1 MMAFIVEDLR
11 EVYVVDRE
19 RIALAQKRQAAV
31 FRGERPD
38 RWPVMLHGG
47 LTDEQK
53 RIPTPNLQEAF
64 NDVDMML
71 CQQLRGACSAANSNS
86 DAVPSVRGNY
96 GVGVLLATLGLE
108 QMTFPDKMPW
118 PQEHLSKEQIADLSV
133 DDIELQGTFA
143 RALDYMRRHMAIM
156 KGEPAVY
163 CMDTQG
169 PFDLAHL
176 VMGDEIYY
184 AMHDDPE
191 LVHHLLEF
199 CLALSI
205 RAHELMKAISGEG
218 QNECYHSNSLYAD
231 NLGIRICEDTT
242 ALISPDAMQTFALPY
257 TRRLAQHFGGAWVHY
272 CGRNDHL
279 TRFCCEMPEIRAINF
294 GLIPG
299 HLHDHP
305 FEADMQRCAATGTVL
320 FGNWPRFAG
329 ESGKDY
335 LQRMYAWAERG
346 VLIPQVGAAL
356 DGEEPMSSREA
367 VLDYWYS
374 R

>member
-1 MMAFIVEDLR
+1 
-11 EVYVVDRE
+11 
-19 RIALAQKRQAAV
+19 
-31 FRGERPD
+31 
-38 RWPVMLHGG
+38 
-47 LTDEQK
+47 
-53 RIPTPNLQEAF
+53 
-64 NDVDMML
+64 
-71 CQQLRGACSAANSNS
+71 
-86 DAVPSVRGNY
+86 
-96 GVGVLLATLGLE
+96 
-108 QMTFPDKMPW
+108 
-118 PQEHLSKEQIADLSV
+118 
-133 DDIELQGTFA
+133 
-143 RALDYMRRHMAIM
+143 
-156 KGEPAVY
+156 
-163 CMDTQG
+163 
-169 PFDLAHL
+169 
-176 VMGDEIYY
+176 
-184 AMHDDPE
+184 
-191 LVHHLLEF
+191 
-199 CLALSI
+199 
-205 RAHELMKAISGEG
+205 
-218 QNECYHSNSLYAD
+218 
-231 NLGIRICEDTT
+231 
-242 ALISPDAMQTFALPY
+242 MQTFALPY